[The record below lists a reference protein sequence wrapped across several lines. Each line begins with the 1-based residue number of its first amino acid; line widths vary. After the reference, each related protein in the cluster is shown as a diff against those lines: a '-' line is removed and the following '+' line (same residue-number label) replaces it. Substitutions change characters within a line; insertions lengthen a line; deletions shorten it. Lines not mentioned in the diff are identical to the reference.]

1 MHQPA
6 RESEAAAAL
15 IYLMA
20 TDPDVENLLINGI
33 EGQHYQVLEDNTA
46 TYVDGK
52 DISTTRLV
60 PWLFLD
66 GIKLYDFHSV

>member
-6 RESEAAAAL
+6 TKNPEAAAAL

-46 TYVDGK
+46 H
-52 DISTTRLV
+52 IR
-60 PWLFLD
+60 
-66 GIKLYDFHSV
+66 